1 MGLTAGH
8 TTVRIGL
15 TGGIGSGKTTAAA
28 ILQQFGAQV
37 LDADEVARSLGAPGG
52 AAVPGV
58 LAAFGSAMLTA
69 DGALDRAA
77 LRERVFADPA
87 ARHLLESLLH
97 PLIAAALEAQAAA
110 SAASTLVFD
119 VPLLAESRHWRARVD
134 RILVIDCE
142 TSTQLERVCRR
153 PGWSEATS
161 RHAIAAQ
168 APRAA
173 RRSIADAVVYN
184 DGVSLEQLQAAL
196 QAVWRAWHN
205 RPPNPVEQ

>member
-37 LDADEVARSLGAPGG
+37 LDADAVARSLGAPGG

-97 PLIAAALEAQAAA
+97 PLIAAALEAQAAV

-119 VPLLAESRHWRARVD
+119 IPLLAESRHWRARVD

-196 QAVWRAWHN
+196 QAVWRAWHHQ
-205 RPPNPVEQ
+205 PPNPVEQ